1 MITWN
6 FFKYLYLYIKYWRI
20 LSKAYKDEDLIAK
33 LEFIFKT
40 NFRMDWV
47 GRIYTVLNP
56 NISENKFDTNKQIF
70 EYNERGLVNDV
81 YIEQWIMTQLN
92 IILNFIQT
100 NNLFDMLSYDIKKLD
115 DYDNYLFIIK
125 PIMYDNFIK
134 WTKRFGI
141 LLLILT
147 IILITTF
154 IIL

>member
-6 FFKYLYLYIKYWRI
+6 FFKYLYLYIKYWGI
-20 LSKAYKDEDLIAK
+20 LSKVYKDEDLIAK

-70 EYNERGLVNDV
+70 EYNEKGLVNDA

>member
-6 FFKYLYLYIKYWRI
+6 FFKYLYLYVKYCRI
-20 LSKAYKDEDLIAK
+20 LSKVYKDEDLIAK

-40 NFRMDWV
+40 KFKIDWV
-47 GRIYTVLNP
+47 GRIYAVLNP
-56 NISENKFDTNKQIF
+56 NISENKYDTNKQIF

-115 DYDNYLFIIK
+115 GYDNYLFIIK
-125 PIMYDNFIK
+125 PIPYGNFIK
-134 WTKRFGI
+134 WSKRFGI
-141 LLLILT
+141 LLLTLT
-147 IILITTF
+147 IISITTL